1 MKKLLVVVDMQNDFV
16 TGALPNER
24 AQEFLPKMSEY
35 VKNFDGDVVFT
46 MDTHGENYMNTQE
59 GKNLP
64 VPHCIRGTEGWQI
77 VPELQAFIKPFREN
91 VFEKP
96 TFGSIKLAEW
106 ITAAEYEEVYF
117 CGVCTG
123 ICVIN
128 NVALTKA
135 YCTELPVKVIANLCA
150 CVTPETH
157 QNALEA
163 MKVFQVEVIE
173 EK

>member
-24 AQEFLPKMSEY
+24 AQKFLPDMVEY
-35 VKNFDGDVVFT
+35 VKNFQGDVVFT
-46 MDTHGENYMNTQE
+46 RDTHEENYMNTQE

-64 VPHCIRGTEGWQI
+64 VPHCIRNTEGWQI
-77 VPELQAFIKPFREN
+77 VPELRPYAKQIFD
-91 VFEKP
+91 KP
-96 TFGSIKLAEW
+96 TFGSTKLGIWLTCLAEPYDE
-106 ITAAEYEEVYF
+106 IYF

-128 NVALTKA
+128 NVSIVKA
-135 YCTELPVKVIANLCA
+135 YCPETPVKVLANLCA